1 MTSGEAKKSR
11 PRSTSVGAI
20 AVSTG
25 APATSEG
32 RSLSF
37 ARVASVEPVHT
48 DRSIRVD
55 RIIKG
60 ERLRAA
66 DPAAVEAKRV
76 SMRESG
82 QISPILVRP
91 APDQPGWFVLVAG
104 LHRLEAAVAED
115 WPTIRADVRQLTD
128 DEARLIE
135 VDENLISKGLTP
147 LERAIFVDVRLQVW
161 GRLHPERAVE
171 ADAEGA
177 SVAPKRG
184 RPQNSA
190 KFAEFLDEIPPT
202 MGFGVET
209 AEELGISE
217 RTIRNALL
225 IARGLAPDT
234 RAKVAGSKV
243 AKNEGLLRQLAAL
256 PDKAEQLR
264 AAEALISEKAKTF
277 PDALVIATGKEPAP
291 APAPRPVDE
300 TVVAVMAIWRKA
312 PPTHQDAIL
321 HALSGQRLPKGW
333 TVAKGAAD
341 A

>member
-1 MTSGEAKKSR
+1 MASGETKKTVAADNAQ
-11 PRSTSVGAI
+11 PSVPTY
-20 AVSTG
+20 S
-25 APATSEG
+25 
-32 RSLSF
+32 
-37 ARVASVEPVHT
+37 RVASVEPTPT
-48 DRSIRVD
+48 DRSIRVE

-60 ERLRAA
+60 DRLRAA

-104 LHRLEAAVAED
+104 LHRLEAAIAEG
-115 WPTIRADVRQLTD
+115 WSTIRADVRQLTD

-135 VDENLISKGLTP
+135 VDENLISKALTP

-161 GRLHPERAVE
+161 GRLHPERVIKAE
-171 ADAEGA
+171 AEDASA
-177 SVAPKRG
+177 APKRG

-190 KFAEFLDEIPPT
+190 KFAEFLDAVPPT

-225 IARGLAPDT
+225 IARGLSSLT
-234 RAKVAGSKV
+234 LAKVAGTKV
-243 AKNEGLLRQLAAL
+243 AKNEGLLRQLAAV

-264 AAEALISEKAKTF
+264 AAEALVSEQAKTF
-277 PDALVIATGKEPAP
+277 PDALVIATGKAPAP
-291 APAPRPVDE
+291 EPAPRPVDE
-300 TVVAVMAIWRKA
+300 TVAAFMAIWKKA
-312 PPTHQDAIL
+312 PPTHRAAIL
-321 HALSGQRLPKGW
+321 HKLSGEKLPGAW
-333 TVAKGAAD
+333 TVMERAD
-341 A
+341 G

>member
-37 ARVASVEPVHT
+37 ARVASVEPVPT

-104 LHRLEAAVAED
+104 LHRLEAAIAEG

-161 GRLHPERAVE
+161 GRLHPERVIKAE
-171 ADAEGA
+171 AEDASA
-177 SVAPKRG
+177 APKRG
-184 RPQNSA
+184 RPANSV
-190 KFAEFLDEIPPT
+190 KLTEFLGDTPAT
-202 MGFGVET
+202 MGFSAET
-209 AEELGISE
+209 AEDLGLSASTIE
-217 RTIRNALL
+217 RALR
-225 IARGLAPDT
+225 IARGLSALT
-234 RAKVAGSKV
+234 LAKVAGSKV

-256 PDKAEQLR
+256 PDKGEQLR

-300 TVVAVMAIWRKA
+300 TVAAVMAIWKKA
-312 PPTHQDAIL
+312 PPTHRAAIL
-321 HALSGQRLPKGW
+321 HALAGEKLP
-333 TVAKGAAD
+333 GAWIVMERAD
-341 A
+341 G

>member
-1 MTSGEAKKSR
+1 MASGEAKKSR
-11 PRSTSVGAI
+11 ATATGVDGALTF
-20 AVSTG
+20 S
-25 APATSEG
+25 
-32 RSLSF
+32 
-37 ARVASVEPVHT
+37 RVTSVEPTPT
-48 DRSIRVD
+48 DRSIPVA

-60 ERLRAA
+60 DRLRAA

-91 APDQPGWFVLVAG
+91 APDQPGQFILVAG
-104 LHRLEAAVAED
+104 LHRLEAAIAEGWAD
-115 WPTIRADVRQLTD
+115 IRADVRTLTE

-161 GRLHPERAVE
+161 GRLHPGRVIK
-171 ADAEGA
+171 ADADDVSA
-177 SVAPKRG
+177 APKRG

-190 KFAEFLDEIPPT
+190 KFAEFLETVPPT

-225 IARGLAPDT
+225 IARGLST
-234 RAKVAGSKV
+234 LTLAKVAGTKL
-243 AKNEGLLRQLAAL
+243 AKNEGLLRQLAAI
-256 PDKAEQLR
+256 PDKGEQLR
-264 AAEALISEKAKTF
+264 VAEALVSEQAKTF
-277 PDALVIATGKEPAP
+277 PDALVIATGKTPAP

-300 TVVAVMAIWRKA
+300 TVAAFMAIWKKA
-312 PPTHQDAIL
+312 PPTHRAAIL
-321 HALSGQRLPKGW
+321 HKLSGEKLPGAW
-333 TVAKGAAD
+333 TVMERAGG
-341 A
+341 